1 MIEVTGLSELVVLVI
16 LDAGVWIALSV
27 AVGYGAHHLPARW
40 IEQDRWLTRLRRF
53 EADGYFWRRHLAIG
67 RWKDHLPEA
76 GSLFGGVSKR
86 RLPPGGDLHSLAVE
100 TRRAELVHWTLLA
113 CAALFPLWNPP
124 GLAVA
129 MGAVALVANLP
140 CLVVQRYNR
149 ARLLRVVSRRRH
161 RAFGS

>member
-1 MIEVTGLSELVVLVI
+1 MIEVTGLSGLVGLAI

-113 CAALFPLWNPP
+113 CAAVVVADSYRSRP
-124 GLAVA
+124 GF
-129 MGAVALVANLP
+129 G
-140 CLVVQRYNR
+140 YD
-149 ARLLRVVSRRRH
+149 SRRRQE
-161 RAFGS
+161 AWAGCQIGPSADCFGVWLCFPLIEGTP